1 MDTEKFGYLSIS
13 LKLRGFRQD
22 AIKWLEGIPRG
33 KNSETNA
40 PLPIRQDLR
49 EKISLEV
56 RFSTAGEVVWFP
68 TFLPAGDKLETHKP
82 KLKINGEYSLEI
94 HEGQEGAIVI
104 AEECGDGGEFQVT
117 IIDLWEP
124 IWISSYFGNR
134 DAIAE
139 HFGGQRRK
147 FVLHTIAAMDY
158 RVAEKQRAEEERRNA
173 EQERLEEK
181 RREEERKRS
190 EEEKKQER
198 KRGLLGQ
205 LMSLTRGGWK
215 SR

>member
-1 MDTEKFGYLSIS
+1 MDAEEFGYLSIS

-40 PLPIRQDLR
+40 PLPIRQDPR

-82 KLKINGEYSLEI
+82 KLKINREYSLEI
-94 HEGQEGAIVI
+94 HEGQEGAVVI
-104 AEECGDGGEFQVT
+104 AEQCGNGGEFQIT
-117 IIDLWEP
+117 IIDLWDP

-134 DAIAE
+134 DAVAE

-147 FVLHTIAAMDY
+147 FVLNAIAATDY

-173 EQERLEEK
+173 EQEKKREEEQK
-181 RREEERKRS
+181 RTEEERKRG
-190 EEEKKQER
+190 R
-198 KRGLLGQ
+198 LVGLLSD
-205 LMSLTRGGWK
+205 LKSLTKKGGWL